1 MPSKKLP
8 NRVEGLFDAT
18 RSIVKDGRR
27 AALSAAPQAAETP
40 QVLPADLEAPQAMA
54 GWTWEIDA
62 SGTYIFCS
70 AEVENLLGYSPQEL
84 QGKTL
89 AGLSDGQPREGEVS
103 LSDHLHAAQPFTD
116 VRWKARRKDGRRVL
130 LNMSGYPVRDE
141 DGRLRGYHGI
151 SYLTG
156 PAEPREAPTPPPVA
170 PAAEPPTA
178 VKAPMPATP
187 PEPPKEAARPQAKRP
202 TSPLRPPAEAIKP
215 IPAPP
220 PPVRGYLDSA
230 EGVARIEQD
239 AAPPEIG
246 EAIAAGRLIQKVS
259 DPLAP
264 REGETGSAGRSL
276 AAPIKLQEQILG
288 ALDFFDRDKNQ
299 AWSEDDVALAQTV
312 ADQLA
317 LALENARL
325 FNATSTQQRNATY
338 LAHATQTVA
347 RSLSEPELWS
357 VLADELVEIYHPQ
370 RVLISHW
377 DMAARTLTPLAVRG
391 DPGQGGVEIGA
402 PLPLVGQPLEVA
414 RVLLS
419 RQGQFRRLTPGQ
431 NDTGPTAMLETLV
444 YDDEVEGLVEV
455 TFDRAESA
463 TAEGL
468 QLLSSI
474 LLAAASALR
483 TVRLYDLQRQTAERL
498 TEMDKVKSQFL
509 ANMSHELRTPLN
521 SIIGFSRVILKG
533 IDGALTEQQAQ
544 DLTSIYNSGRHL
556 LELINGILD
565 MSKIEAGKM
574 EMVFEEVDL
583 HDVIKGVM
591 STAVGLVKDKPAV
604 TLREEIVAPLPTV
617 NADATR
623 VRQVLINLMSN
634 AAKFTDLGSIT
645 LRASPVEE
653 RDPRTGQAAQYVQV
667 SVEDTGTGIAE
678 QDMHKLFEAF
688 SQVDASPTRKVG
700 GTGLGLSISRHMI
713 EMQGG
718 RIWAESTLGRGSTFS
733 FTLPVY
739 QHAPPPAAGVPAA
752 GPAIMIVEDDQGIAG
767 LYRRYLEPHGYSV
780 IHIDKSANAAA
791 SAARHHPAAILL
803 DVIMPVRDGWQVLAD
818 LKQNEQTR
826 DIPVIVCTIVSDRE
840 RALNLGA
847 ADYLNKPILEADLLQ
862 ALEKVVPALRLKPAA
877 SH

>member
-27 AALSAAPQAAETP
+27 AALSAAPKAAEAP

-54 GWTWEIDA
+54 GWTWEVDA
-62 SGTYIFCS
+62 SGTYVFCS

-84 QGKTL
+84 RGKTL
-89 AGLSDGQPREGEVS
+89 ASLSDGQPREGEVS

-116 VRWKARRKDGRRVL
+116 VRWKARRKDGRGVL
-130 LNMSGYPVRDE
+130 LIMSGYPVRDE

-151 SYLTG
+151 SYLAG
-156 PAEPREAPTPPPVA
+156 PAEPRETPTPPPAA
-170 PAAEPPTA
+170 PVVTQ
-178 VKAPMPATP
+178 APMPPAP
-187 PEPPKEAARPQAKRP
+187 PEPARPPAKRP
-202 TSPLRPPAEAIKP
+202 TSPLQPLAELVKP
-215 IPAPP
+215 VPAPP

-230 EGVARIEQD
+230 EGVARMDQD

-259 DPLAP
+259 DPLAA
-264 REGETGSAGRSL
+264 REGETGGAGRSL

-299 AWSEDDVALAQTV
+299 AWSEDDLALAQTV

-377 DMAARTLTPLAVRG
+377 DPAARTLTPLAVRG
-391 DPGQGGVEIGA
+391 GLGQGSAEIGA
-402 PLPLVGQPLEVA
+402 PLPLAGQPPEMA
-414 RVLLS
+414 QVLAS
-419 RQGQFRRLTPGQ
+419 RQSQFRRLTPGQ
-431 NDTGPTAMLETLV
+431 TEAGPTAMLVPLV
-444 YDDEVEGLVEV
+444 YDDEVECLVEV

-463 TAEGL
+463 TAEDL

-483 TVRLYDLQRQTAERL
+483 TARLYDLQRQTAERL

-521 SIIGFSRVILKG
+521 SIIGFSRVIIKG

-583 HDVIKGVM
+583 HDIIKGVM
-591 STAVGLVKDKPAV
+591 STAVGLVKDKPV
-604 TLREEIVAPLPTV
+604 ITLREEIATPLPTV

-645 LRASPVEE
+645 LRAGPVEE
-653 RDPRTGQAAQYVQV
+653 RDPRTGQTARYVQV

-678 QDMHKLFEAF
+678 KDMHKLFEAF

-733 FTLPVY
+733 FILPVY
-739 QHAPPPAAGVPAA
+739 QHAPPPAASVPAGA
-752 GPAIMIVEDDQGIAG
+752 PAIMIVEDDQGIAG

-780 IHIDKSANAAA
+780 IHVDKSASAAA
-791 SAARHHPAAILL
+791 SAARLHPAAILL

-818 LKQNEQTR
+818 LKQSEQTR

-862 ALEKVVPALRLKPAA
+862 VLEKVAPALRLQPAA
-877 SH
+877 GNAASR